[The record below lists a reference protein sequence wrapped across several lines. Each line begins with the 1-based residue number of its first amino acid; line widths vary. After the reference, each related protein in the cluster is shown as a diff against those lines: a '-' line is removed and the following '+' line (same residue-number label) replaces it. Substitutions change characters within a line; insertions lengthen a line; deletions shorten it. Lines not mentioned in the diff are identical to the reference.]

1 MAQFV
6 ATPPP
11 YVKDGKFL
19 SAYFTNQLSETVNA
33 VGGAIYG
40 ANVPRW
46 IEYSGDTLQAM
57 ENIYSI
63 VHKYDTLKIKFG
75 FGNTDMIFKVY
86 LTTDDGVLGT
96 KIYEDTTTSD
106 GPLTLTFDLS
116 TNPNGFSVDVGQL
129 YFIRIYA
136 SESGESSDFWSIE
149 FIREVSTGTIV
160 KPTLSN
166 ITSASVLNETYL
178 NSLVDAARDLRL
190 KIQPTVLPFI
200 GWNLIGSTG
209 RDNTYI
215 RYKMRHLSRWLHY
228 GMKGA
233 DSGGGADGIK
243 VWFNNTI
250 LANFDNDGSYYFGAW
265 DMTNLPNAIAEPGLG
280 VEYEIKFEVVRAS
293 GVFQLFNLWELPYL

>member
-33 VGGAIYG
+33 VGGAVYG

-46 IEYSGDTLQAM
+46 IEYSSDTLDAM
-57 ENIYSI
+57 TNIYSI
-63 VHKYDTLKIKFG
+63 VHKYNTLAIKFG
-75 FGNTDMIFKVY
+75 FGNTDMSFKVY

-96 KIYEDTTTSD
+96 KVYDGDTSAD
-106 GPLTLTFDLS
+106 GPLILTFDLP

-129 YFIRIYA
+129 YFIRIHA
-136 SESGESSDFWSIE
+136 SENGTSSDFWSIE
-149 FIREVSTGTIV
+149 YIREINEDAIV

-166 ITSASVLNETYL
+166 IAGSSVLTEAYL
-178 NSLVDAARDLRL
+178 NSLVDAARDLRQ

-200 GWNLIGSTG
+200 GFNLIGSTG
-209 RDNTYI
+209 RDNTFI

-265 DMTNLPNAIAEPGLG
+265 DMSALPNSIAEPGLG
-280 VEYEIKFEVVRAS
+280 VEYEIKFEVVRES
-293 GVFQLFNLWELPYL
+293 GVFQLFNLWELPYI